1 MIKFRALSQYAAI
14 VAFCFVTVQAQSAT
28 GQNAPASEA
37 MREANAL
44 FQAQKWAEAAKAY
57 EAITKAEPNN
67 GAAHSQLGSA
77 LLLMGNYSEAA
88 QALRRAV
95 EITASPVAMYNLAC
109 SYARLNDRDKS
120 FDWLNKS
127 VKAGF
132 TSASQLTNDPDLASL
147 REDARFK
154 EVMEL
159 IDRTNRPCMYS
170 EKARQ
175 FDFWVGEWV
184 VTNPQGQQVG
194 INNVKMLEDGCIIEE
209 NWAGALGGTG
219 KSINFFD
226 STTGKWR
233 QTWVSNGG
241 GISEFAGQYSDG
253 ALRFEGESHL
263 SNGQRVMRK
272 LTFFNLGP
280 DRVRQFSEAS
290 SDDGKN
296 WTVNYDF
303 TYTRKK

>member
-1 MIKFRALSQYAAI
+1 
-14 VAFCFVTVQAQSAT
+14 
-28 GQNAPASEA
+28 